1 MGRVAMSKQRA
12 RAKAR
17 TRRIALKHDRVAR
30 YQRAEAA
37 QVITALGER
46 DGMLGQVRAP
56 QARAGDALLRFIA
69 EGTTVD
75 GVTRLRDL
83 SAGEARRLRRSAQAA
98 QDLRSHAE
106 AAGPNPG
113 GSAGGSAGVSVR
125 AQDAQAAR
133 RPAAARCTFC
143 RGWLCLLA
151 ANSILR
157 ARDALEA
164 IQPAAPLAGA
174 VTALPERTCAGMVT
188 AAAGLLAGISH
199 GHEPA
204 ALPLALVHSA
214 RAGHDLQERFL

>member
-1 MGRVAMSKQRA
+1 MGRVPKSKQQA

-17 TRRIALKHDRVAR
+17 ARRIALRHDRAAR

-37 QVITALGER
+37 AALVITALGSR
-46 DGMLGQVRAP
+46 DGMLGQVPAP
-56 QARAGDALLRFIA
+56 QARAGCSLLRLID
-69 EGTTVD
+69 EGTNID
-75 GVTRLRDL
+75 GVTRLCDL
-83 SAGEARRLRRSAQAA
+83 SAGEARRLRRSAQAT

-106 AAGPNPG
+106 AAGPKP
-113 GSAGGSAGVSVR
+113 GGSAGVSVR

-157 ARDALEA
+157 ARDALA
-164 IQPAAPLAGA
+164 VIQPAAPLAGA

-188 AAAGLLAGISH
+188 AAAGLLAGIPH

-204 ALPLALVHSA
+204 ALPLALVHLA